1 MQTDK
6 YERETL
12 IMDGDEEAVHEE
24 DQEEYEAIEEELDLH
39 VPVIGENNNNSDED
53 VLVLP
58 RLVPNGFHEDDDS
71 TTEEEELLDE
81 EVPLQPRIMLGG
93 IMAFLG
99 QHRVDD
105 SSSNED
111 EEAEDGNREEFDSEL
126 PGQHSYLGEGRE
138 VGGRTILDEDTNI
151 SLPLLNQP
159 GLALVPGQLVP
170 LHFFHPA
177 VMSMIR

>member
-1 MQTDK
+1 M
-6 YERETL
+6 
-12 IMDGDEEAVHEE
+12 DEEENRAADRSNE
-24 DQEEYEAIEEELDLH
+24 DQEAYEILEEELDLH
-39 VPVIGENNNNSDED
+39 VPIVGGNNNNPEDEE
-53 VLVLP
+53 VIGGP
-58 RLVPNGFHEDDDS
+58 ARLVPNGLPGEDES
-71 TTEEEELLDE
+71 TTGEEEEGEDLIDE

-126 PGQHSYLGEGRE
+126 PGQHSYLGEGRD
-138 VGGRTILDEDTNI
+138 VGGRTILDDDTTI

-159 GLALVPGQLVP
+159 GLVLVPGQLLP

-177 VMSMIR
+177 VVNMMR

>member
-1 MQTDK
+1 
-6 YERETL
+6 
-12 IMDGDEEAVHEE
+12 MDGDEEEALREEE
-24 DQEEYEAIEEELDLH
+24 DEEAYEAIQEELDLH

-53 VLVLP
+53 LLVLP
-58 RLVPNGFHEDDDS
+58 RLVPNGFHEDSDS
-71 TTEEEELLDE
+71 STEEEELLDE

-99 QHRVDD
+99 QQRVDD
-105 SSSNED
+105 SSSNEE
-111 EEAEDGNREEFDSEL
+111 EEAEEEGNREEFDSEL

-159 GLALVPGQLVP
+159 GLALVPGQLLP
-170 LHFFHPA
+170 LHFFQPA
-177 VMSMIR
+177 VMSMIRSAGGWRQGQ

>member
-1 MQTDK
+1 
-6 YERETL
+6 
-12 IMDGDEEAVHEE
+12 MDGDDDDAPLLEEE
-24 DQEEYEAIEEELDLH
+24 DQEAYEAIQEELDLH
-39 VPVIGENNNNSDED
+39 VPVIGENNNNSDD
-53 VLVLP
+53 DDFVLP
-58 RLVPNGFHEDDDS
+58 RLIPNGFHEDDDS

-126 PGQHSYLGEGRE
+126 PGQHSYLGEGRD
-138 VGGRTILDEDTNI
+138 VGGRTILDDDTTI

-159 GLALVPGQLVP
+159 GLVLVPGQLLP

-177 VMSMIR
+177 VVNMMR